1 NYVNFE
7 RADVAGGP
15 LVSKFS
21 VSATGN
27 VLAAGTINGLTI
39 TNNGTN
45 TLNIA
50 AGKTLAVNNS
60 LTFNGTDAT
69 TFTFPSTT
77 GGTVITSNAPSQT
90 IAPAQTSGTVL
101 GISDATALTGAIIG
115 QEIALTGTGA
125 ENQTGLR
132 ILLSGATGGSLN
144 AIVVNDGS
152 SNTFVLS
159 KAGVVTA
166 GTWNGSTITVPYG
179 GTGQISLTTD
189 GVVLGNGVNPV
200 TVTAA
205 GAANTVFRVGGGGG
219 TPAFGSL
226 DLAQNATV
234 GSSILGLT
242 NGGTNANLTA
252 VNGGIVYSDNTSLQ
266 ISAAGTANDVLISN
280 GAAAPSFTAQSNLN
294 VGQLD
299 SLDSTDFLRS
309 TASDTFEGID
319 SRTLT
324 IQSLLTGG
332 NRATDLLNVTQ
343 ANDLTNA
350 GSGNL
355 LNITQL
361 DTDSSGT
368 PLAITNAGIG
378 PALTVSNGTSVNASL
393 SASGV
398 FTLGN
403 SQVATGSLIFANGY
417 TGNTGVTTF
426 RAGKQGNLDINY

>member
-1 NYVNFE
+1 GGANNIGGTTLSLLDTSTTSGTNNPTAIDISFATPTGSSLFTGNYVNFE

-132 ILLSGATGGSLN
+132 ILLSGATGGSPN

-280 GAAAPSFTAQSNLN
+280 GAAAPRFTAQSNLN

-299 SLDSTDFLRS
+299 SL
-309 TASDTFEGID
+309 
-319 SRTLT
+319 
-324 IQSLLTGG
+324 
-332 NRATDLLNVTQ
+332 
-343 ANDLTNA
+343 
-350 GSGNL
+350 
-355 LNITQL
+355 
-361 DTDSSGT
+361 
-368 PLAITNAGIG
+368 
-378 PALTVSNGTSVNASL
+378 
-393 SASGV
+393 
-398 FTLGN
+398 
-403 SQVATGSLIFANGY
+403 
-417 TGNTGVTTF
+417 
-426 RAGKQGNLDINY
+426 